1 MPVSTLTAESAQ
13 GTGVLASAWD
23 TVAVNDREASA
34 ALDQAER
41 EIYAHIISRNPE
53 HDFEPTLDRVREACD
68 LLGNPQDA
76 FRVIHLTGTN
86 GKTSTARMAESLVR
100 SLGLRTGLFT
110 SPHLTT
116 VRERIQIDGEPISQ
130 QAFIDLWAD
139 VSPILALVD
148 DKSAERGGPRMSFF
162 EVLTVM
168 AFAAFADAPI
178 DVCVLEVGMGG
189 SWDATNVAD
198 ADVAVIG
205 RIALDHETWLGHS
218 LEEIAA
224 EKSGIIKPGSAVVVA
239 TQAESAMSALE
250 PAFPAARVVWR
261 EGPEGS
267 GAEGIGADIEVVERH
282 AAVGGQLITL
292 RTPGATYEGI
302 FVPLFG
308 GHQAHNAALALAAV
322 EALMAD
328 GGDEISLP
336 PGVVEQA
343 FARVTSPGRLETV
356 RRSPTIV
363 VDAAHNPH
371 GIDALVEAMEESFAF
386 STLVGVVCVLEDKD
400 ADGILAGLEPIL
412 DEVVI
417 TRSTSPRAMDAHVL
431 GKVAATHFG
440 EDRVTIQPDLPSAID
455 QAVQI
460 AEADDDMTGGV
471 LVVGS
476 VTLVA
481 DVRIMMGADRR
492 LGEKR

>member
-1 MPVSTLTAESAQ
+1 MT
-13 GTGVLASAWD
+13 
-23 TVAVNDREASA
+23 DREASA
-34 ALDQAER
+34 ALDKAER
-41 EIYAHIISRNPE
+41 EIYAHILSRNPE

-68 LLGNPQDA
+68 LLGNPQEA
-76 FRVIHLTGTN
+76 FRVIHITGTN

-110 SPHLTT
+110 SPHLTS
-116 VRERIQIDGEPISQ
+116 VRERIQIDGEPISK

-148 DKSAERGGPRMSFF
+148 ERSAERGGPRMSFF
-162 EVLTVM
+162 EVLTVL

-205 RIALDHETWLGHS
+205 PIALDHENWLGHS
-218 LEEIAA
+218 LEEIAS

-239 TQAESAMSALE
+239 SQAESAMSALE
-250 PAFPAARVVWR
+250 PAFPGARVVWHMGI
-261 EGPEGS
+261 EGE
-267 GAEGIGADIEVVERH
+267 GADIEVVERH
-282 AAVGGQLITL
+282 AGVGGQLVTL
-292 RTPGATYEGI
+292 RTPGATYEGVFI
-302 FVPLFG
+302 PLFG
-308 GHQAHNAALALAAV
+308 AHQARNAAMALAAV

-328 GGDEISLP
+328 GGDEGSLP
-336 PGVVEQA
+336 PGVVEQG
-343 FARVTSPGRLETV
+343 FARVTSPGRLETI

-371 GIDALVEAMEESFAF
+371 GIDAVAEAIEESFGF
-386 STLVGVVCVLEDKD
+386 STLVGVVCVLDDKD
-400 ADGILAGLEPIL
+400 ADGILAGLEPFL

-417 TRSTSPRAMDAHVL
+417 TKSTSPRAMDVNEL
-431 GKVAATHFG
+431 GKIAASHFG
-440 EDRVTIQPDLPSAID
+440 EDRVTIQADLPSALD

-471 LVVGS
+471 LVIGS
-476 VTLVA
+476 ISLVA
-481 DVRIMMGADRR
+481 DVRIMIGADRK
-492 LGEKR
+492 LGERRQ

>member
-1 MPVSTLTAESAQ
+1 VT
-13 GTGVLASAWD
+13 
-23 TVAVNDREASA
+23 DREASA
-34 ALDQAER
+34 ALDRAER
-41 EIYAHIISRNPE
+41 EIYAHILSRNPE

-68 LLGNPQDA
+68 LLGNPQHA
-76 FRVIHLTGTN
+76 FKVIHLTGTN

-110 SPHLTT
+110 SPHLTS
-116 VRERIQIDGEPISQ
+116 VRERIQIDGEPISKE
-130 QAFIDLWAD
+130 AFVELWAD
-139 VSPILALVD
+139 VSPILELVD
-148 DKSAERGGPRMSFF
+148 AHSAERGGPRMSFF

-205 RIALDHETWLGHS
+205 PIALDHENWLGHS
-218 LEEIAA
+218 LEEIGA

-239 TQAESAMSALE
+239 TQAASAMSALE
-250 PAFPAARVVWR
+250 PAFPQARIVWH
-261 EGPEGS
+261 EGS
-267 GAEGIGADIEVVERH
+267 DIEVVERH
-282 AAVGGQLITL
+282 AAVGGQLATL

-308 GHQAHNAALALAAV
+308 AHQAHNAAMALAAV

-328 GGDEISLP
+328 GGDEGSLP
-336 PGVVEQA
+336 AGVVEQG

-371 GIDALVEAMEESFAF
+371 GIDAVADAIEESFAF
-386 STLVGVVCVLEDKD
+386 STLVGLVCVLDDKD
-400 ADGILAGLEPIL
+400 ADGILAGLEPFL
-412 DEVVI
+412 DSVVI
-417 TRSTSPRAMDAHVL
+417 TKSSSPRALDPQRLSEIAI
-431 GKVAATHFG
+431 GYFG
-440 EDRVTIQPDLPSAID
+440 EDRVVVQADLPSALD
-455 QAVQI
+455 QAVSL

-471 LVVGS
+471 LVIGS
-476 VTLVA
+476 ISLVA
-481 DVRIMMGADRR
+481 DVRTMLGADRR
-492 LGEKR
+492 LGERRQGMPPRTEPRT

>member
-1 MPVSTLTAESAQ
+1 M
-13 GTGVLASAWD
+13 
-23 TVAVNDREASA
+23 AVTDRDASA
-34 ALDQAER
+34 ARDKAER
-41 EIYAHIISRNPE
+41 EIYAQILSRNPE

-68 LLGNPQDA
+68 LLGNPQRA
-76 FRVIHLTGTN
+76 FKVIHLTGTN

-110 SPHLTT
+110 SPHLTS
-116 VRERIQIDGEPISQ
+116 VRERIQIDGEPISTE
-130 QAFIDLWAD
+130 AFIELWAD

-148 DKSAERGGPRMSFF
+148 EHSAERGGPRMSFF
-162 EVLTVM
+162 EVLTVL

-205 RIALDHETWLGHS
+205 PIALDHENWLGHS

-239 TQAESAMSALE
+239 SQAESAMSALE
-250 PAFPAARVVWR
+250 PAFPQARVVWR
-261 EGPEGS
+261 EGVEG
-267 GAEGIGADIEVVERH
+267 GGIEGISADIEVVERH
-282 AAVGGQLITL
+282 AAVGGQLVTL

-308 GHQAHNAALALAAV
+308 AHQAHNAAMALAAV

-328 GGDEISLP
+328 GGDEGSLP
-336 PGVVEQA
+336 PGVVEQG
-343 FARVTSPGRLETV
+343 FARATSPGRLETI

-371 GIDALVEAMEESFAF
+371 GIDAVAEAIEESFAF
-386 STLVGVVCVLEDKD
+386 STLVGVVCVLDDKD
-400 ADGILAGLEPIL
+400 ADGILAGLEPFL
-412 DEVVI
+412 DAVVI
-417 TRSTSPRAMDAHVL
+417 TKSTSPRAMDVNEL
-431 GKVAATHFG
+431 GRIAAAHFG
-440 EDRVTIQPDLPSAID
+440 EDRVTIQSELPSAID

-471 LVVGS
+471 LVIGS
-476 VTLVA
+476 ISLVA
-481 DVRIMMGADRR
+481 DVRIMLGADRK
-492 LGEKR
+492 LGERRHEMPSRLERHGVPPRTGRWE

>member
-1 MPVSTLTAESAQ
+1 M
-13 GTGVLASAWD
+13 
-23 TVAVNDREASA
+23 NDRDASA

-41 EIYAHIISRNPE
+41 EIYAHILSRNPE
-53 HDFEPTLDRVREACD
+53 HDFEPTLDRVRDACD
-68 LLGNPQDA
+68 LLGNPQQA

-110 SPHLTT
+110 SPHLTS
-116 VRERIQIDGEPISQ
+116 VRERIQIDGEPISK

-139 VSPILALVD
+139 VSPILLLVD
-148 DKSAERGGPRMSFF
+148 ERSADRGGPRMSFF

-189 SWDATNVAD
+189 AWDATNVAD

-205 RIALDHETWLGHS
+205 PIALDHENWLGHS

-224 EKSGIIKPGSAVVVA
+224 EKSGIIKPGSAVVVGS
-239 TQAESAMSALE
+239 QADSAMSALE
-250 PAFPAARVVWR
+250 PAFPSARVVWR
-261 EGPEGS
+261 EGLEGDGS
-267 GAEGIGADIEVVERH
+267 DIEVVERH
-282 AAVGGQLITL
+282 AAVGGQLATL
-292 RTPGATYEGI
+292 RTPGATYEGVFI
-302 FVPLFG
+302 PLFG
-308 GHQAHNAALALAAV
+308 AHQARNAALALTAV

-328 GGDEISLP
+328 GGDEGSLP
-336 PGVVEQA
+336 PGVVEQG
-343 FARVTSPGRLETV
+343 FARVTSPGRLETI

-371 GIDALVEAMEESFAF
+371 GVEAVVEAIEESFAF

-417 TRSTSPRAMDAHVL
+417 TTSTSPRAMDVTAL
-431 GKVAATHFG
+431 GEIAARHFG
-440 EDRVTIQPDLPSAID
+440 EDRVTIQADLPSAID

-476 VTLVA
+476 ITLVA
-481 DVRIMMGADRR
+481 DVRVMLGADRK
-492 LGEKR
+492 LGERRHEMPPRQERRQ

>member
-1 MPVSTLTAESAQ
+1 MT
-13 GTGVLASAWD
+13 
-23 TVAVNDREASA
+23 DREASA

-41 EIYAHIISRNPE
+41 EIYAHILSRNPE
-53 HDFEPTLDRVREACD
+53 HDFEPTLDRVRDACD
-68 LLGNPQDA
+68 LLGNPQEA

-110 SPHLTT
+110 SPHLTS
-116 VRERIQIDGEPISQ
+116 VRERIQVDGEPISK

-139 VSPILALVD
+139 VSPILELVD
-148 DKSAERGGPRMSFF
+148 DRSIERGGPRMSFF

-205 RIALDHETWLGHS
+205 PIALDHETWLGHS

-239 TQAESAMSALE
+239 RQSESAMNALE

-261 EGPEGS
+261 EGAEEG
-267 GAEGIGADIEVVERH
+267 AADIEVVERH
-282 AAVGGQLITL
+282 AAVGGQLVTL

-308 GHQAHNAALALAAV
+308 AHQAHNAALALTAV

-336 PGVVEQA
+336 PGVVEQG
-343 FARVTSPGRLETV
+343 FARATSPGRLETV
-356 RRSPTIV
+356 RSSPSIV

-371 GIDALVEAMEESFAF
+371 GIDAVVEAIEESFAF
-386 STLVGVVCVLEDKD
+386 STLVGVVCVLDDKD

-412 DEVVI
+412 DDVVI
-417 TRSTSPRAMDAHVL
+417 TKSTSPRAMDVNAL
-431 GKVAATHFG
+431 GKIAVTYFG
-440 EDRVTIQPDLPSAID
+440 EDRVTIQADLPSAID

-471 LVVGS
+471 LVIGS
-476 VTLVA
+476 ITLVA
-481 DVRIMMGADRR
+481 DVRIMMGADRK
-492 LGEKR
+492 LGERKR

>member
-1 MPVSTLTAESAQ
+1 
-13 GTGVLASAWD
+13 
-23 TVAVNDREASA
+23 VAVTDRDASA
-34 ALDQAER
+34 ALDKAER
-41 EIYAHIISRNPE
+41 EIYAQILSRNPE

-68 LLGNPQDA
+68 LLGNPQRA
-76 FRVIHLTGTN
+76 FKVIHLTGTN

-110 SPHLTT
+110 SPHLTS
-116 VRERIQIDGEPISQ
+116 VRERIQIDGEPISAE
-130 QAFIDLWAD
+130 AFVELWAD

-148 DKSAERGGPRMSFF
+148 EHSAGRGGPRMSFF
-162 EVLTVM
+162 EVLTVL

-205 RIALDHETWLGHS
+205 PIALDHENWLGHS

-224 EKSGIIKPGSAVVVA
+224 EKSGIIKPGSAVIVA
-239 TQAESAMSALE
+239 IQTDSAMSALE
-250 PAFPAARVVWR
+250 PAFPQARVVWR
-261 EGPEGS
+261 EGIEGVGS
-267 GAEGIGADIEVVERH
+267 DIEVVERH
-282 AAVGGQLITL
+282 AGVGGQLVTL

-308 GHQAHNAALALAAV
+308 AHQAHNAAMALAAV

-328 GGDEISLP
+328 GGDEGSLP
-336 PGVVEQA
+336 PGVVEQG
-343 FARVTSPGRLETV
+343 FARATSPGRLETI

-371 GIDALVEAMEESFAF
+371 GIDAIAEAIEESFAF
-386 STLVGVVCVLEDKD
+386 STLVGVVCVLDDKD
-400 ADGILAGLEPIL
+400 ADGILAGLEPFL

-417 TRSTSPRAMDAHVL
+417 TKSTSPRAMDVNEL
-431 GKVAATHFG
+431 GKIAATHFG
-440 EDRVTIQPDLPSAID
+440 AERVTIQSDLPSAID

-471 LVVGS
+471 LVIGS
-476 VTLVA
+476 ISLVA
-481 DVRIMMGADRR
+481 DVRIMMGADRKLGAQRQGVPSR
-492 LGEKR
+492 LERHGVPPRTGRWE

>member
-1 MPVSTLTAESAQ
+1 
-13 GTGVLASAWD
+13 
-23 TVAVNDREASA
+23 
-34 ALDQAER
+34 
-41 EIYAHIISRNPE
+41 
-53 HDFEPTLDRVREACD
+53 
-68 LLGNPQDA
+68 
-76 FRVIHLTGTN
+76 
-86 GKTSTARMAESLVR
+86 STARMAESLVR

-110 SPHLTT
+110 SPHLTS
-116 VRERIQIDGEPISQ
+116 VRERIQIDGEPISRE
-130 QAFIDLWAD
+130 AFIELWAD
-139 VSPILALVD
+139 VSPILELVD
-148 DKSAERGGPRMSFF
+148 AHSAERGGPRMSFF
-162 EVLTVM
+162 EVLTVL

-205 RIALDHETWLGHS
+205 PIALDHETWLGHS

-239 TQAESAMSALE
+239 SQTESAMSALE
-250 PAFPAARVVWR
+250 PAFPQARIVWHQGV
-261 EGPEGS
+261 EG
-267 GAEGIGADIEVVERH
+267 AGADIEVIERH
-282 AAVGGQLITL
+282 AGVGGQLVTL

-302 FVPLFG
+302 FIPLFG
-308 GHQAHNAALALAAV
+308 AHQARNAAMALAAV

-328 GGDEISLP
+328 GGDEGSLP

-343 FARVTSPGRLETV
+343 FARVTSPGRLETI

-371 GIDALVEAMEESFAF
+371 GIDAVAEAIEESFAF
-386 STLVGVVCVLEDKD
+386 STLVGVVCVLDDKD
-400 ADGILAGLEPIL
+400 ADGILAGLEPFL

-417 TRSTSPRAMDAHVL
+417 TKSTSPRAMDVNEL
-431 GKVAATHFG
+431 GRIAATYFG
-440 EDRVTIQPDLPSAID
+440 EDRVTVQPDLPSALD

-471 LVVGS
+471 LVIGS
-476 VTLVA
+476 ISLVA

-492 LGEKR
+492 LGERRPGMPPRTAPRA